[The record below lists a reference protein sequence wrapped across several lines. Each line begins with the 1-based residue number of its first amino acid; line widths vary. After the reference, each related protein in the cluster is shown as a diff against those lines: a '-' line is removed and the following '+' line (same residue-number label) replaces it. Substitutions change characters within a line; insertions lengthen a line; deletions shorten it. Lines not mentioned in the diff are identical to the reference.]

1 MRRDLRRRLWL
12 VPLCASAV
20 ALTAAVGPITSSSAD
35 TVTITACNNRTN
47 DSVAKLLECIRTDD
61 LWNQMKAQ
69 QAIADANPDA
79 GGHASRNS
87 GEPGYKAAVDLAV
100 KLFKASGYH
109 VTVQT
114 YKFPYFAFFGLP
126 GGSEV
131 SPTPTTFT
139 LGTDLNPFNSIGTVT
154 AEVQPVGGIILP
166 PTPTPSS
173 ASGCSPADFAG
184 FTPGNIA
191 LIQRGTCNFGE
202 KAKNAVAAGAGGV
215 LIFNEGQ
222 PGRTGLAGGGGMIDN
237 AGNSVVPNIP
247 VGFVPFAEGQHLFD
261 AANAGL
267 HPQVNLDFKG
277 EIDPNRDDFNVI
289 ADSPFG
295 DPNHTVVVDAHYD
308 AIFGAG
314 MLDNASGSVT
324 LMDIA
329 QKLAKVRTTNRL
341 RYILFGGEEL
351 GLLGSDFYTH
361 NLSPT
366 ELAQIG
372 YDLDADVTATPN
384 YTIGVLDPAAKNLFG
399 GPIPVFPANVY
410 EPSKFARDVA
420 VKYYDSIGL
429 NHEFFSPQ
437 GTDAFWFNMVGVPA
451 SGILTGQDCCKSQEQ
466 VDLFGGQ
473 TGNFEG
479 NLGTTDGGCVDRPFR
494 WCDNLSN
501 NDPNVLTFETKA
513 FATMVF
519 KMAFDTTILTRTP
532 QQAVAARTA
541 AEQQKAA
548 RMAGASHARMR

>member
-1 MRRDLRRRLWL
+1 MRRHLRRRLWL
-12 VPLCASAV
+12 VPLSVSAV
-20 ALTAAVGPITSSSAD
+20 ALTAAVGPITSSSAG
-35 TVTITACNNRTN
+35 TITTTACNSRTN
-47 DSVAKLLECIRTDD
+47 NTVDKLVECIRTDD

-69 QAIADANPDA
+69 QAIADAHPDA

-139 LGTDLNPFNSIGTVT
+139 LGTDLNAFNSVGTVT

-173 ASGCSPADFAG
+173 SSGCSPADFAG

-202 KAKNAVAAGAGGV
+202 KAKNAVAAGAAGV

-222 PGRTGLAGGGGMIDN
+222 PGRTGLAGGGGMIDA

-247 VGFVPFAEGQHLFD
+247 VGFVPFAEGQHLND
-261 AANAGL
+261 AANAGQ
-267 HPQVNLDFKG
+267 HPQVKLDFKG
-277 EIDPNRDDFNVI
+277 AADPNRDDFNVI

-329 QKLAKVRTTNRL
+329 QKMAKVHTKNRL

-372 YDLDADVTATPN
+372 YDLYADVTATQN

-399 GPIPVFPANVY
+399 GDPPPFPTNVY
-410 EPSKFARDVA
+410 EPSKFARDEA
-420 VKYYDSIGL
+420 VKYYNSIGL
-429 NHEFFSPQ
+429 NHEFFSPV

-451 SGILTGQDCCKSQEQ
+451 SGILTGQDCCKTQEQ

-479 NLGTTDGGCVDRPFR
+479 NLGTTDGGCVDQPFR

-513 FATMVF
+513 FAKMVF

-548 RMAGASHARMR
+548 RMAGASHARMS